1 MLCRRSDHRKFVDAS
16 IHLVLLFLID
26 IGGSLGRLFFY
37 VMEKARTIIK
47 GGYVI
52 GCGNEDIAIV
62 DSRIAER
69 KSTIDP
75 APGDT
80 VIDAHGMVVAPAFVD
95 VHVHLREPGYGYK
108 ERIATGTM
116 AAARGGYSTVCSMPN
131 LNPVPDSVENLK
143 VQQDII
149 DSDAK
154 IEVLPYAAI
163 TLGRKGEELVDVAAL
178 HDKVCAF
185 SDDGSGV
192 QRDGMME
199 SAMLEAVKYDALIA
213 AHCEVEEL
221 LFGGYIHDGE
231 YARLHNH
238 KGICSKSEWEQV
250 RRDIEIAEKV
260 GCRYHVCHISTKET
274 VELVRQA
281 KARGVK
287 VTCETGPH
295 YLIFTDMDLEEDA
308 RWKMNPPLRSAEDR
322 AALIEGI
329 KDGTIDMIAT
339 DHAPHS
345 IEEKSKG
352 LKDSAMGI
360 VGLETAFAAL
370 NTHLVQKGVI
380 TLEKLVELMSINP
393 RKVFRIEGGLNIG
406 ERADIVLLDTAK
418 QWRVDSSR
426 FFSMGRISMF
436 DGREMVGDVACT
448 IHRGNIVYESKTK

>member
-1 MLCRRSDHRKFVDAS
+1 MGDNRIIVKNGH
-16 IHLVLLFLID
+16 I
-26 IGGSLGRLFFY
+26 IGGG
-37 VMEKARTIIK
+37 V
-47 GGYVI
+47 
-52 GCGNEDIAIV
+52 EDIVIV
-62 DSRIAER
+62 DGIIAER
-69 KSTIDP
+69 GSNIEACPEDV
-75 APGDT
+75 
-80 VIDAHGMVVAPAFVD
+80 VIDASGLKVAPAFVD

-116 AAARGGYSTVCSMPN
+116 AAARGGYTTVCSMPN

-163 TLGRKGEELVDVAAL
+163 TLGRKGEELVNVSAL
-178 HDKVCAF
+178 HNKVCAF

-192 QRDGMME
+192 QVDGMME
-199 SAMLEAVKYDALIA
+199 RAMSEAVKHDALIA

-221 LFGGYIHDGE
+221 LKGGYIHDGE
-231 YARLHNH
+231 YARQHNH
-238 KGICSKSEWEQV
+238 KGICSESEWEQV
-250 RRDIEIAEKV
+250 KRDIEIAERL

-274 VELVRQA
+274 VELVREA

-345 IEEKSKG
+345 VEEKSRG

-370 NTHLVQKGVI
+370 NTHLVKRGVI
-380 TLEKLVELMSINP
+380 SLEHLVKIMSINP
-393 RKVFRIEGGLNIG
+393 RKVFRIHGGINIG
-406 ERADIVLLDTAK
+406 DRADIVLLDTERE
-418 QWRVDSSR
+418 WVVDSKK
-426 FFSMGRISMF
+426 FYSMGKISMF
-436 DGREMVGDVACT
+436 VDRPMVGDVAMT
-448 IHRGNIVYESKTK
+448 IHRGEVVYENKIK

>member
-1 MLCRRSDHRKFVDAS
+1 M
-16 IHLVLLFLID
+16 
-26 IGGSLGRLFFY
+26 GNT
-37 VMEKARTIIK
+37 RTIIRNGSILGAERK
-47 GGYVI
+47 
-52 GCGNEDIAIV
+52 DIAIV
-62 DSRIAER
+62 DGRIAEL
-69 KSTIDP
+69 SESIATTPNDTI
-75 APGDT
+75 
-80 VIDAHGMVVAPAFVD
+80 IDAEGLIVAPAFVD
-95 VHVHLREPGYGYK
+95 VHVHLREPGFGYK
-108 ERIATGTM
+108 ERIATGTA
-116 AAARGGYSTVCSMPN
+116 AAARGGYTTVCPMPN

-143 VQQDII
+143 VEQEII
-149 DSDAK
+149 DRDAK

-163 TLGRKGEELVDVAAL
+163 TIGRKGEELVDVASL

-192 QRDGMME
+192 QIDGMME
-199 SAMLEAVKYDALIA
+199 RAMREAVKFDSLIA

-221 LFGGYIHDGE
+221 LKGGYIHDGE
-231 YARLHNH
+231 YARQHGH
-238 KGICSKSEWEQV
+238 KGICSESEWEQV
-250 RRDIEIAEKV
+250 RRDIEIAERV

-281 KARGVK
+281 KRRGVK

-308 RWKMNPPLRSAEDR
+308 RWKMNPPIRSAEDR

-370 NTHLVQKGVI
+370 NTHLVNKGII
-380 TLEKLVELMSINP
+380 TLQRLVELMSINP
-393 RKVFRIEGGLNIG
+393 RKVFRIEGGINPG
-406 ERADIVLLDTAK
+406 DRADIVLLDLDK
-418 QWRVDSSR
+418 EWRVDSSK
-426 FFSMGRISMF
+426 FYSQGKVTMF
-436 DGREMVGDVACT
+436 DGRELKGDIRMT
-448 IHRGNIVYESKTK
+448 IHRGNVVYEDNNK

>member
-1 MLCRRSDHRKFVDAS
+1 MD
-16 IHLVLLFLID
+16 
-26 IGGSLGRLFFY
+26 
-37 VMEKARTIIK
+37 KARIIIK
-47 GGYVI
+47 GGTI
-52 GCGNEDIAIV
+52 LGSSRQGKADIAIEQERIV
-62 DSRIAER
+62 DIAENI
-69 KSTIDP
+69 TATPNDH
-75 APGDT
+75 
-80 VIDAHGMVVAPAFVD
+80 VIEANGLVVAPAFVD
-95 VHVHLREPGYGYK
+95 VHVHLREPGFGYK

-143 VQQDII
+143 AQQDII
-149 DSDAK
+149 DRDAK

-163 TLGRKGEELVDVAAL
+163 TIGRKGEELVDIEAL
-178 HDKVCAF
+178 KGKVCAF

-192 QRDGMME
+192 QHDKMME
-199 SAMLEAVKYDALIA
+199 AAMTEAVKHDAIIA

-221 LFGGYIHDGE
+221 LRGGYIHDGE
-231 YARLHNH
+231 YARQHGH
-238 KGICSKSEWEQV
+238 KGICSESEWGQV
-250 RRDIEIAEKV
+250 ERDIELAEKS

-274 VELVRQA
+274 VELIRKA

-295 YLIFTDMDLEEDA
+295 YLIFSDMDLQEDA

-345 IEEKSKG
+345 IEEKSRG

-370 NTHLVQKGVI
+370 NTHLVRKGI
-380 TLEKLVELMSINP
+380 ISLDRLVELMSINP
-393 RKVFRIEGGLNIG
+393 RKVFGIEGGLNIG
-406 ERADIVLLDTAK
+406 DRADVVIIDTEK
-418 QWRVDSSR
+418 EWRVDSR
-426 FFSMGRISMF
+426 DFYSMGKITMF
-436 DGREMVGDVACT
+436 DGRDMCGDVVMT
-448 IHRGNIVYESKTK
+448 LHRGNIVYDSKTK

>member
-1 MLCRRSDHRKFVDAS
+1 MGNF
-16 IHLVLLFLID
+16 
-26 IGGSLGRLFFY
+26 
-37 VMEKARTIIK
+37 RTIIK
-47 GGYVI
+47 HGFVPGA
-52 GCGNEDIAIV
+52 GKRDIAIV
-62 DSRIAER
+62 DGRIAECTELIEALADDR
-69 KSTIDP
+69 
-75 APGDT
+75 
-80 VIDAHGMVVAPAFVD
+80 VIEAEGLVVAPAFVD

-116 AAARGGYSTVCSMPN
+116 AAARGGYTTVCSMPN
-131 LNPVPDSVENLK
+131 LNPVPDCVENLK

-163 TLGRKGEELVDVAAL
+163 TIGRKGEELVDMASLVG
-178 HDKVCAF
+178 KVCAF

-192 QRDGMME
+192 QVDGMME
-199 SAMLEAVKYDALIA
+199 RAMTEAVKYDQLIA

-221 LFGGYIHDGE
+221 LKGGYIHDGE
-231 YARLHNH
+231 YAKAHGH
-238 KGICSKSEWEQV
+238 KGICSESEWEQV
-250 RRDIEIAEKV
+250 KRDIEIAERL

-274 VELVRQA
+274 VQLVREA

-295 YLIFTDMDLEEDA
+295 YLIFTDMDLQEDA

-345 IEEKSKG
+345 IEEKSRG

-370 NTHLVQKGVI
+370 NTHLVRKGI
-380 TLEKLVELMSINP
+380 ISMERLVELMSINP
-393 RKVFRIEGGLNIG
+393 RKVFRIEGGLNVG
-406 ERADIVLLDTAK
+406 DRADVVLIDTEK
-418 QWRVDSSR
+418 EWRVDSNNYY
-426 FFSMGRISMF
+426 SMGKISMF
-436 DGREMVGDVACT
+436 DGREMIGDVVMT
-448 IHRGNIVYESKTK
+448 LHRGEIVYDNKTK

>member
-1 MLCRRSDHRKFVDAS
+1 MANT
-16 IHLVLLFLID
+16 
-26 IGGSLGRLFFY
+26 
-37 VMEKARTIIK
+37 RTIIK
-47 GGYVI
+47 NGFVVGV
-52 GCGNEDIAIV
+52 GKQDIAIT
-62 DSRIAER
+62 DGRISERAELIEPTAEDR
-69 KSTIDP
+69 IIE
-75 APGDT
+75 AEGL
-80 VIDAHGMVVAPAFVD
+80 VVAPAFVD

-116 AAARGGYSTVCSMPN
+116 AAARGGYTTVCSMPN

-143 VQQDII
+143 AQQEII
-149 DSDAK
+149 DRDAK

-163 TLGRKGEELVDVAAL
+163 TIGRKGEELVDMASLVG
-178 HDKVCAF
+178 KVCAF

-192 QRDGMME
+192 QVDGMME
-199 SAMLEAVKYDALIA
+199 RAMTEAVKHDQLIA

-221 LFGGYIHDGE
+221 LKGGYIHDGE
-231 YARLHNH
+231 YAKAHGH
-238 KGICSKSEWEQV
+238 KGICSESEWEQV
-250 RRDIEIAEKV
+250 KRDIEIAERL

-274 VELVRQA
+274 VQLVREA

-322 AALIEGI
+322 AALVEGI

-345 IEEKSKG
+345 VEEKSRG

-370 NTHLVQKGVI
+370 NTHLVRKGVI
-380 TLEKLVELMSINP
+380 TMERLVELMSLNP
-393 RKVFRIEGGLNIG
+393 RKVFRIAGGLNEG
-406 ERADIVLLDTAK
+406 DRADVVLLDTEK
-418 QWRVDSSR
+418 EWRVDSEK
-426 FFSMGRISMF
+426 FYSMGKISMF
-436 DGREMVGDVACT
+436 DGREMTGDVVMT
-448 IHRGNIVYESKTK
+448 LHRGEIVYDNKTK

>member
-1 MLCRRSDHRKFVDAS
+1 MANT
-16 IHLVLLFLID
+16 
-26 IGGSLGRLFFY
+26 
-37 VMEKARTIIK
+37 RTIIK
-47 GGYVI
+47 NGFVVGV
-52 GCGNEDIAIV
+52 GKQDIAIT
-62 DSRIAER
+62 DGRISERGEHIEPTADDRVINAE
-69 KSTIDP
+69 
-75 APGDT
+75 GL
-80 VIDAHGMVVAPAFVD
+80 VVAPAFVD

-116 AAARGGYSTVCSMPN
+116 AAARGGYTTVCSMPN

-143 VQQDII
+143 AQQDII
-149 DSDAK
+149 DRDAK

-163 TLGRKGEELVDVAAL
+163 TIGRKGEELVDMASLVG
-178 HDKVCAF
+178 KVCAF

-192 QRDGMME
+192 QVDGMME
-199 SAMLEAVKYDALIA
+199 CAMTEAVKHDQLIA

-221 LFGGYIHDGE
+221 LKGGYIHDGE
-231 YARLHNH
+231 YAKAHGH
-238 KGICSKSEWEQV
+238 KGICSESEWEQV
-250 RRDIEIAEKV
+250 KRDIEIAERL

-274 VELVRQA
+274 VQLVREA

-322 AALIEGI
+322 AALVEGI

-345 IEEKSKG
+345 VEEKSRG

-370 NTHLVQKGVI
+370 NTHLVRKGVI
-380 TLEKLVELMSINP
+380 TMERLVELMSLNP
-393 RKVFRIEGGLNIG
+393 RKVFRIAGGLNEG
-406 ERADIVLLDTAK
+406 DRADVVLLDTEK
-418 QWRVDSSR
+418 EWRVDSEK
-426 FFSMGRISMF
+426 FYSMGRISMF
-436 DGREMVGDVACT
+436 DGREMTGDVMMT
-448 IHRGNIVYESKTK
+448 LHRGEIVYDNTAKTK

>member
-1 MLCRRSDHRKFVDAS
+1 MANL
-16 IHLVLLFLID
+16 
-26 IGGSLGRLFFY
+26 
-37 VMEKARTIIK
+37 RTIIK
-47 GGYVI
+47 HGAVYGAEI
-52 GCGNEDIAIV
+52 EDIAIV
-62 DSRIAER
+62 DGRIAER
-69 KSTIDP
+69 AKSITP
-75 APGDT
+75 NEGDI
-80 VIDAHGMVVAPAFVD
+80 VINAEGLVVAPAFVD

-116 AAARGGYSTVCSMPN
+116 AAARGGYSTVCPMPN
-131 LNPVPDSVENLK
+131 LNPVPDCVENLK

-149 DSDAK
+149 ERDAK

-163 TLGRKGEELVDVAAL
+163 TIGRKGKELVDVALL

-192 QRDGMME
+192 QIDGMME
-199 SAMLEAVKYDALIA
+199 RAMMEAVKFDSLIA

-221 LFGGYIHDGE
+221 LKGGYIHDGE
-231 YARLHNH
+231 YAREHGH
-238 KGICSKSEWEQV
+238 KGICSESEWAQV
-250 RRDIEIAEKV
+250 KRDIELAEKI

-274 VELVRQA
+274 VQLVREA

-308 RWKMNPPLRSAEDR
+308 RWKMNPPIRSAEDR

-345 IEEKSKG
+345 VEEKSRG

-370 NTHLVQKGVI
+370 NTHLVKKGI
-380 TLEKLVELMSINP
+380 ISLEHLIKVMSINP
-393 RKVFRIEGGLNIG
+393 RKVFRIEGGIEVG
-406 ERADIVLLDTAK
+406 ERADIVLLDTNK
-418 QWRVDSSR
+418 QWRVDSNN
-426 FFSMGRISMF
+426 FYSMGKITMF
-436 DGREMVGDVACT
+436 DGREMTGDVVMT
-448 IHRGNIVYESKTK
+448 LHRGEIVYDNKTK

>member
-1 MLCRRSDHRKFVDAS
+1 M
-16 IHLVLLFLID
+16 
-26 IGGSLGRLFFY
+26 GQQ
-37 VMEKARTIIK
+37 RTIIK
-47 GGYVI
+47 GGYVV
-52 GCGNEDIAIV
+52 GCGVEDILIV
-62 DSRIAER
+62 DGRIAER
-69 KSTIDP
+69 GENIVAEVVDK
-75 APGDT
+75 
-80 VIDAHGMVVAPAFVD
+80 VISAEGLMVAPAFVD
-95 VHVHLREPGYGYK
+95 VHVHLREPGFGYK
-108 ERIATGTM
+108 ERIATGSM

-163 TLGRKGEELVDVAAL
+163 TIGRKGEELVDVAAL

-192 QRDGMME
+192 QVDGMME
-199 SAMLEAVKYDALIA
+199 RAMTEAVKHDALIA

-221 LFGGYIHDGE
+221 LKGGYIHDGE
-231 YARLHNH
+231 YARQHNH
-238 KGICSKSEWEQV
+238 KGICSESEWEQV
-250 RRDIEIAEKV
+250 RRDIEIAERV

-274 VELVRQA
+274 VELVRKA

-295 YLIFTDMDLEEDA
+295 YLIFSDMDLQEDA
-308 RWKMNPPLRSAEDR
+308 RWKMNPPIRTAEDR

-345 IEEKSKG
+345 VEEKSRG

-370 NTHLVQKGVI
+370 NTHLVRKGVI
-380 TLEKLVELMSINP
+380 TLEHLVKIMSENP
-393 RKVFRIEGGLNIG
+393 RKVFRIEGGIEPG
-406 ERADIVLLDTAK
+406 DRADVVLLDVNRE
-418 QWRVDSSR
+418 WRVDSEK
-426 FFSMGRISMF
+426 FFSMGKITMF
-436 DGREMVGDVACT
+436 DGREMTGDVVMT
-448 IHRGNIVYESKTK
+448 IHRGEVVYDNKTK

>member
-1 MLCRRSDHRKFVDAS
+1 MANKRIILKNGE
-16 IHLVLLFLID
+16 I
-26 IGGSLGRLFFY
+26 IGVG
-37 VMEKARTIIK
+37 K
-47 GGYVI
+47 
-52 GCGNEDIAIV
+52 EDIVIIDGV
-62 DSRIAER
+62 IAER
-69 KSTIDP
+69 SSNIEATPEDV
-75 APGDT
+75 
-80 VIDAHGMVVAPAFVD
+80 VIDATGLKVAPAFVD

-116 AAARGGYSTVCSMPN
+116 AAARGGYTTVCSMPN

-163 TLGRKGEELVDVAAL
+163 TIGRKGEELVDVASL

-192 QRDGMME
+192 QIDGMME
-199 SAMLEAVKYDALIA
+199 RAMSEAVKHDALIA

-221 LFGGYIHDGE
+221 LKGGYIHDGE
-231 YARLHNH
+231 YARQHNH
-238 KGICSKSEWEQV
+238 KGICSESEWEQV
-250 RRDIEIAEKV
+250 KRDIEIAEKL

-322 AALIEGI
+322 AALIDGI

-345 IEEKSKG
+345 IEEKSRG

-370 NTHLVQKGVI
+370 NTHLVKTGVI
-380 TLEKLVELMSINP
+380 TLEHLIKIMSINP
-393 RKVFRIEGGLNIG
+393 REVFRIKGGINIG
-406 ERADIVLLDTAK
+406 DRADIVLLDTER
-418 QWRVDSSR
+418 QWVVDSQK
-426 FFSMGRISMF
+426 FYSMGKISMF
-436 DGREMVGDVACT
+436 VGRQMVGDVAMT
-448 IHRGNIVYESKTK
+448 IHRGNIVYENKIK

>member
-1 MLCRRSDHRKFVDAS
+1 MGQR
-16 IHLVLLFLID
+16 
-26 IGGSLGRLFFY
+26 
-37 VMEKARTIIK
+37 
-47 GGYVI
+47 
-52 GCGNEDIAIV
+52 DIAIV
-62 DSRIAER
+62 DGRIVECAE
-69 KSTIDP
+69 KIEALANDTI
-75 APGDT
+75 
-80 VIDAHGMVVAPAFVD
+80 IDATGLVVAPAFVD

-143 VQQDII
+143 AQQDII

-163 TLGRKGEELVDVAAL
+163 TIGRKGEELVDMASLVG
-178 HDKVCAF
+178 KVCAF

-192 QRDGMME
+192 QVDGMME
-199 SAMLEAVKYDALIA
+199 RAMMEAVKHDQLIA

-221 LFGGYIHDGE
+221 LKGGYIHDGE
-231 YARLHNH
+231 YARINGH
-238 KGICSKSEWEQV
+238 KGICSESEWEQV
-250 RRDIEIAEKV
+250 KRDIEIAERL
-260 GCRYHVCHISTKET
+260 GARYHVCHISTKET

-295 YLIFTDMDLEEDA
+295 YLIFTDMDLQEDA

-345 IEEKSKG
+345 IEEKSRG

-370 NTHLVQKGVI
+370 NTHLVRKGVI
-380 TLEKLVELMSINP
+380 TLERLVELMSTNP

-406 ERADIVLLDTAK
+406 DRADVVLIDTEK
-418 QWRVDSSR
+418 SWRVDSND
-426 FFSMGRISMF
+426 FYSMGKITMF
-436 DGREMVGDVACT
+436 DGREMVGDVVMT
-448 IHRGNIVYESKTK
+448 LHRGDIVYDNKTK

>member
-1 MLCRRSDHRKFVDAS
+1 MGDN
-16 IHLVLLFLID
+16 
-26 IGGSLGRLFFY
+26 
-37 VMEKARTIIK
+37 RTIIK
-47 GGYVI
+47 NGFIVGV
-52 GCGNEDIAIV
+52 GKRDIAIV
-62 DSRIAER
+62 GERIAECAELIEA
-69 KSTIDP
+69 TADDHI
-75 APGDT
+75 
-80 VIDAHGMVVAPAFVD
+80 IDAEGLNVAPAFVD

-163 TLGRKGEELVDVAAL
+163 TIGRKGEELVDIASL
-178 HDKVCAF
+178 SGKVCAF

-192 QRDGMME
+192 QVDGMME
-199 SAMLEAVKYDALIA
+199 RAMIEAVKHDQLIA

-221 LFGGYIHDGE
+221 LKGGYIHDGE
-231 YARLHNH
+231 YARANGH
-238 KGICSKSEWEQV
+238 KGICSESEWEQV
-250 RRDIEIAEKV
+250 KRDIEIAERV

-274 VELVRQA
+274 VQLVREA

-295 YLIFTDMDLEEDA
+295 YLIFTDMDLQEDA
-308 RWKMNPPLRSAEDR
+308 RWKMNPPIRSAEDR
-322 AALIEGI
+322 AALVEGI

-345 IEEKSKG
+345 VEEKSRG

-370 NTHLVQKGVI
+370 NTHLVRKGVI
-380 TLEKLVELMSINP
+380 TLERLVEIMSINP
-393 RKVFRIEGGLNIG
+393 RKVFRIEGGINPG
-406 ERADIVLLDTAK
+406 DRADIVLLDTEK
-418 QWRVDSSR
+418 EWRVDSEK
-426 FFSMGRISMF
+426 FYSMGKITMF
-436 DGREMVGDVACT
+436 DGREMVGDVVMT
-448 IHRGNIVYESKTK
+448 LHRGEIVYDNKTK

>member
-1 MLCRRSDHRKFVDAS
+1 MANL
-16 IHLVLLFLID
+16 
-26 IGGSLGRLFFY
+26 
-37 VMEKARTIIK
+37 RTIIK
-47 GGYVI
+47 NGAVYGADI
-52 GCGNEDIAIV
+52 EDIAIV
-62 DSRIAER
+62 DGRITER
-69 KSTIDP
+69 AKSITP
-75 APGDT
+75 NEGDT
-80 VIDAHGMVVAPAFVD
+80 VINAEGLIVAPAFVD

-108 ERIATGTM
+108 ERIETGTM

-131 LNPVPDSVENLK
+131 LNPVPDCVENLK

-149 DSDAK
+149 DRDAK

-163 TLGRKGEELVDVAAL
+163 TLGRKGEELVDVTSL

-192 QRDGMME
+192 QVDGMME
-199 SAMLEAVKYDALIA
+199 RAMMEAVKHDSLIA

-221 LFGGYIHDGE
+221 LKGGYIHDGE
-231 YARLHNH
+231 YAREHGH
-238 KGICSKSEWEQV
+238 KGICSESEWAQV
-250 RRDIEIAEKV
+250 KRDIELAEKI

-274 VELVRQA
+274 VQLVREA

-308 RWKMNPPLRSAEDR
+308 RWKMNPPIRSAEDR

-345 IEEKSKG
+345 VEEKSRG

-370 NTHLVQKGVI
+370 NTHLVKKGI
-380 TLEKLVELMSINP
+380 ISLEHLIKIMSINP
-393 RKVFRIEGGLNIG
+393 RKVFRIEGGIEVG
-406 ERADIVLLDTAK
+406 QRADIVLLDTNK
-418 QWRVDSSR
+418 EWRVDSNN
-426 FFSMGRISMF
+426 FYSMGKITMF
-436 DGREMVGDVACT
+436 DGREMTGDVVMT
-448 IHRGNIVYESKTK
+448 LHRGEIVYDNKTK

>member
-1 MLCRRSDHRKFVDAS
+1 MANT
-16 IHLVLLFLID
+16 
-26 IGGSLGRLFFY
+26 
-37 VMEKARTIIK
+37 RTIIK
-47 GGYVI
+47 NGFVVGV
-52 GCGNEDIAIV
+52 GKQDIAIT
-62 DSRIAER
+62 DGRISERGEHIEAKAEDR
-69 KSTIDP
+69 I
-75 APGDT
+75 
-80 VIDAHGMVVAPAFVD
+80 IDAEGLVVAPAFVD

-116 AAARGGYSTVCSMPN
+116 AAARGGYTTVCSMPN

-143 VQQDII
+143 AQQEII
-149 DSDAK
+149 DRDAK

-163 TLGRKGEELVDVAAL
+163 TIGRKGEELVDMASLVG
-178 HDKVCAF
+178 KVCAF

-192 QRDGMME
+192 QVDGMME
-199 SAMLEAVKYDALIA
+199 RAMTEAVKHDQLIA

-221 LFGGYIHDGE
+221 LKGGYIHDGE
-231 YARLHNH
+231 YAKAHGH
-238 KGICSKSEWEQV
+238 KGICSESEWEQV
-250 RRDIEIAEKV
+250 KRDIEIAERL

-274 VELVRQA
+274 VQLVREA

-322 AALIEGI
+322 AALVEGI

-345 IEEKSKG
+345 VEEKSRG

-370 NTHLVQKGVI
+370 NTHLVRKGVI
-380 TLEKLVELMSINP
+380 TMERLVELMSLNP
-393 RKVFRIEGGLNIG
+393 RKVFRIAGGLNEG
-406 ERADIVLLDTAK
+406 DRADVVLLDTEK
-418 QWRVDSSR
+418 EWRVDSEK
-426 FFSMGRISMF
+426 FYSMGKISMF
-436 DGREMVGDVACT
+436 DGREMVGDVVMT
-448 IHRGNIVYESKTK
+448 LHRGEIVYDNTAKTK

>member
-1 MLCRRSDHRKFVDAS
+1 MANT
-16 IHLVLLFLID
+16 
-26 IGGSLGRLFFY
+26 
-37 VMEKARTIIK
+37 RTIIK
-47 GGYVI
+47 NGFVPGV
-52 GCGNEDIAIV
+52 GKQDIAIV
-62 DSRIAER
+62 DGRISERREHIEAQAEDR
-69 KSTIDP
+69 IIN
-75 APGDT
+75 AEGL
-80 VIDAHGMVVAPAFVD
+80 VVAPAFVD

-116 AAARGGYSTVCSMPN
+116 AAARGGYTTVCSMPN

-143 VQQDII
+143 AQQDII
-149 DSDAK
+149 DRDAK

-163 TLGRKGEELVDVAAL
+163 TIGRKGEELVDMASLVG
-178 HDKVCAF
+178 KVCAF

-192 QRDGMME
+192 QVDGMME
-199 SAMLEAVKYDALIA
+199 RAMTEAVKHDQLIA

-221 LFGGYIHDGE
+221 LRGGYIHDGE
-231 YARLHNH
+231 YAKAHGH
-238 KGICSKSEWEQV
+238 KGICSESEWEQV
-250 RRDIEIAEKV
+250 KRDIEIAERL

-274 VELVRQA
+274 VQLVREA

-322 AALIEGI
+322 AALVEGI

-345 IEEKSKG
+345 IEEKSRG

-370 NTHLVQKGVI
+370 NTHLVRKGVI
-380 TLEKLVELMSINP
+380 TMERLVELMSLNP
-393 RKVFRIEGGLNIG
+393 RKVFRIEGGLNEG
-406 ERADIVLLDTAK
+406 DRADVVLLDVEK
-418 QWRVDSSR
+418 EWRVDSNE
-426 FFSMGRISMF
+426 FYSMGKISMF
-436 DGREMVGDVACT
+436 DGREMVGDVVMT
-448 IHRGNIVYESKTK
+448 LHRGEIVYDNKTK

>member
-1 MLCRRSDHRKFVDAS
+1 MANT
-16 IHLVLLFLID
+16 
-26 IGGSLGRLFFY
+26 
-37 VMEKARTIIK
+37 RTIIK
-47 GGYVI
+47 NGFVI
-52 GCGNEDIAIV
+52 GVGKQDIAIT
-62 DSRIAER
+62 DGRISERGDHIEAKAEDR
-69 KSTIDP
+69 I
-75 APGDT
+75 
-80 VIDAHGMVVAPAFVD
+80 IDAEGLVVAPAFVD

-116 AAARGGYSTVCSMPN
+116 AAARGGYTTVCSMPN

-143 VQQDII
+143 AQQEII
-149 DSDAK
+149 DRDAK

-163 TLGRKGEELVDVAAL
+163 TIGRKGEELVDMASLVG
-178 HDKVCAF
+178 KVCAF

-192 QRDGMME
+192 QVDGMME
-199 SAMLEAVKYDALIA
+199 RAMTEAVKHDQLIA

-221 LFGGYIHDGE
+221 LKGGYIHDGE
-231 YARLHNH
+231 YAKAHGH
-238 KGICSKSEWEQV
+238 KGICSESEWEQV
-250 RRDIEIAEKV
+250 KRDIEIAERL

-274 VELVRQA
+274 VQLVREA

-322 AALIEGI
+322 AALVEGI

-345 IEEKSKG
+345 VEEKSRG

-370 NTHLVQKGVI
+370 NTHLVRKGVI
-380 TLEKLVELMSINP
+380 TMERLVELMSLNP
-393 RKVFRIEGGLNIG
+393 RKVFRIAGGLNEG
-406 ERADIVLLDTAK
+406 DRADVVLLDTEK
-418 QWRVDSSR
+418 EWRVDSEK
-426 FFSMGRISMF
+426 FYSMGKISMF
-436 DGREMVGDVACT
+436 DGREMTGDVAMT
-448 IHRGNIVYESKTK
+448 LHRGEIVYDNTAK

>member
-1 MLCRRSDHRKFVDAS
+1 MVYNR
-16 IHLVLLFLID
+16 I
-26 IGGSLGRLFFY
+26 
-37 VMEKARTIIK
+37 IIK
-47 GGYVI
+47 NGSVL
-52 GCGNEDIAIV
+52 GCKSEDIAII
-62 DSRIAER
+62 DGRIAER
-69 KSTIDP
+69 SEHIEATANDTI
-75 APGDT
+75 
-80 VIDAHGMVVAPAFVD
+80 IDAKGLVVAPAFVD
-95 VHVHLREPGYGYK
+95 VHVHLREPGFGYK

-116 AAARGGYSTVCSMPN
+116 AAARGGYTTVCSMPN

-143 VQQDII
+143 AQQDII
-149 DSDAK
+149 DRDAK

-163 TLGRKGEELVDVAAL
+163 TIGRKGEELVDIASL
-178 HDKVCAF
+178 KGKVCAF

-192 QRDGMME
+192 QVDGMME
-199 SAMLEAVKYDALIA
+199 RAMTEAVKYDQLIA

-221 LFGGYIHDGE
+221 LHGGYIHDGE
-231 YARLHNH
+231 YAKLNGHN
-238 KGICSKSEWEQV
+238 GICSESEWAQV
-250 RRDIEIAEKV
+250 KRDIEIAEKV

-274 VELVRQA
+274 VALVREA

-345 IEEKSKG
+345 VEEKSKG

-370 NTHLVQKGVI
+370 NTHLVLKGVI
-380 TLEKLVELMSINP
+380 SLERLIELMSYNP
-393 RKVFRIEGGLNIG
+393 RRVFRIEGGLEVG
-406 ERADIVLLDTAK
+406 DRADIVLLDTEKA
-418 QWRVDSSR
+418 WRVDSKK
-426 FFSMGRISMF
+426 FYSMGKISMF
-436 DGREMVGDVACT
+436 DGRDMVGDIAMT
-448 IHRGNIVYESKTK
+448 IHRGEVVYKAE

>member
-1 MLCRRSDHRKFVDAS
+1 MANT
-16 IHLVLLFLID
+16 
-26 IGGSLGRLFFY
+26 
-37 VMEKARTIIK
+37 RTIIK
-47 GGYVI
+47 DGFVPGV
-52 GCGNEDIAIV
+52 GKQDIAIT
-62 DSRIAER
+62 DGRISERREHIEAKAEDR
-69 KSTIDP
+69 I
-75 APGDT
+75 
-80 VIDAHGMVVAPAFVD
+80 IDAEGLVVAPAFVD

-116 AAARGGYSTVCSMPN
+116 AAARGGYTTVCSMPN

-143 VQQDII
+143 AQQEII
-149 DSDAK
+149 DRDAK

-163 TLGRKGEELVDVAAL
+163 TIGRKGEELVDMASLVG
-178 HDKVCAF
+178 KVCAF

-192 QRDGMME
+192 QVDGMME
-199 SAMLEAVKYDALIA
+199 RAMTEAVKHDQLIA

-221 LFGGYIHDGE
+221 LKGGYIHDGE
-231 YARLHNH
+231 YAKAHGH
-238 KGICSKSEWEQV
+238 KGICSESEWEQV
-250 RRDIEIAEKV
+250 KRDIEIAERL

-274 VELVRQA
+274 VQLVREA

-322 AALIEGI
+322 AALVEGI

-345 IEEKSKG
+345 VEEKSRG

-370 NTHLVQKGVI
+370 NTHLVRKGVI
-380 TLEKLVELMSINP
+380 TMERLVELMSLNP
-393 RKVFRIEGGLNIG
+393 RKVFRIAGGLNEG
-406 ERADIVLLDTAK
+406 DRADVVLLDTEK
-418 QWRVDSSR
+418 EWRVDSEK
-426 FFSMGRISMF
+426 FYSMGRISMF
-436 DGREMVGDVACT
+436 DGREMVGDVVMT
-448 IHRGNIVYESKTK
+448 LHRGEIIYDNTAKTK

>member
-1 MLCRRSDHRKFVDAS
+1 MANT
-16 IHLVLLFLID
+16 
-26 IGGSLGRLFFY
+26 
-37 VMEKARTIIK
+37 RTIIK
-47 GGYVI
+47 EGFVVGV
-52 GCGNEDIAIV
+52 GKQDIAIV
-62 DSRIAER
+62 DGRISERREHIEAKAEDR
-69 KSTIDP
+69 
-75 APGDT
+75 
-80 VIDAHGMVVAPAFVD
+80 VINAEGLVVAPAFVD

-116 AAARGGYSTVCSMPN
+116 AAARGGYTTVCSMPN

-143 VQQDII
+143 AQQEII
-149 DSDAK
+149 DRDAK

-163 TLGRKGEELVDVAAL
+163 TIGRKGEELINMASLVG
-178 HDKVCAF
+178 KVCAF

-192 QRDGMME
+192 QVDGMME
-199 SAMLEAVKYDALIA
+199 RAMTEAVKHDQLIA

-221 LFGGYIHDGE
+221 LKGGYIHDGE
-231 YARLHNH
+231 YAKAHGH
-238 KGICSKSEWEQV
+238 KGICSESEWEQV
-250 RRDIEIAEKV
+250 KRDIEIAERL

-274 VELVRQA
+274 VQLVREA

-322 AALIEGI
+322 AALVEGI

-345 IEEKSKG
+345 VEEKSRG

-370 NTHLVQKGVI
+370 NTHLVRKGVI
-380 TLEKLVELMSINP
+380 TMERLVELMSLNP
-393 RKVFRIEGGLNIG
+393 RKVFRIAGGLNEG
-406 ERADIVLLDTAK
+406 DRADVVLLDTEK
-418 QWRVDSSR
+418 EWRVDSEK
-426 FFSMGRISMF
+426 FYSMGKISMF
-436 DGREMVGDVACT
+436 DGREMTGDVVMT
-448 IHRGNIVYESKTK
+448 LHRGEIVYDNKTK

>member
-1 MLCRRSDHRKFVDAS
+1 MDG
-16 IHLVLLFLID
+16 I
-26 IGGSLGRLFFY
+26 
-37 VMEKARTIIK
+37 
-47 GGYVI
+47 
-52 GCGNEDIAIV
+52 
-62 DSRIAER
+62 IAER
-69 KSTIDP
+69 GRNIETTPEDVI
-75 APGDT
+75 
-80 VIDAHGMVVAPAFVD
+80 IDAAGLKVAPAFVD
-95 VHVHLREPGYGYK
+95 VHVHLREPGFGYK

-116 AAARGGYSTVCSMPN
+116 AAARGGYTTVCSMPN

-143 VQQDII
+143 AQQDII

-163 TLGRKGEELVDVAAL
+163 TIGRKGEELVDVAAL

-192 QRDGMME
+192 QVDGMME
-199 SAMLEAVKYDALIA
+199 RAMSEAVKHDALIA

-221 LFGGYIHDGE
+221 LKGGYIHDGE
-231 YARLHNH
+231 YARQHNH
-238 KGICSKSEWEQV
+238 KGICSESEWEQV
-250 RRDIEIAEKV
+250 KRDIEIAEKL

-308 RWKMNPPLRSAEDR
+308 RWKMNPPIRSAEDR

-345 IEEKSKG
+345 VEEKSRG

-370 NTHLVQKGVI
+370 NTHLVKKGVI
-380 TLEKLVELMSINP
+380 SLEHLVKIMSINP

-406 ERADIVLLDTAK
+406 DRADIVLLDTERE
-418 QWRVDSSR
+418 WVVDSEK
-426 FFSMGRISMF
+426 FYSMGKISMF
-436 DGREMVGDVACT
+436 VGRPMVGDVAMT
-448 IHRGNIVYESKTK
+448 IHRGNVVYKA

>member
-1 MLCRRSDHRKFVDAS
+1 MANKRIILKNGE
-16 IHLVLLFLID
+16 I
-26 IGGSLGRLFFY
+26 IGVG
-37 VMEKARTIIK
+37 K
-47 GGYVI
+47 
-52 GCGNEDIAIV
+52 EDIVIIDGV
-62 DSRIAER
+62 IAER
-69 KSTIDP
+69 GSNIEATPEDV
-75 APGDT
+75 
-80 VIDAHGMVVAPAFVD
+80 VIDATGLKVAPAFVD
-95 VHVHLREPGYGYK
+95 VHVHLREPGFGYK

-116 AAARGGYSTVCSMPN
+116 AAARGGYTTVCSMPN
-131 LNPVPDSVENLK
+131 LNPVPDSIENLK

-149 DSDAK
+149 DNDAK

-163 TLGRKGEELVDVAAL
+163 TIGRKGEELVDVASL

-192 QRDGMME
+192 QVDGMME
-199 SAMLEAVKYDALIA
+199 RAMTEAVKHDALIA

-221 LFGGYIHDGE
+221 LKGGYIHDGE
-231 YARLHNH
+231 YARQHNH
-238 KGICSKSEWEQV
+238 KGICSESEWEQV
-250 RRDIEIAEKV
+250 KRDIEIAEKL

-345 IEEKSKG
+345 IEEKSRG

-370 NTHLVQKGVI
+370 NTHLVKTGVI
-380 TLEKLVELMSINP
+380 TLEHLIKIMSINP
-393 RKVFRIEGGLNIG
+393 REVFRIKGGINIG
-406 ERADIVLLDTAK
+406 DRADIVLLDTER
-418 QWRVDSSR
+418 QWVVDSDK
-426 FFSMGRISMF
+426 FYSMGKISMF
-436 DGREMVGDVACT
+436 VGRQMVGDIAMT
-448 IHRGNIVYESKTK
+448 IHRGNVVYENKIK

>member
-1 MLCRRSDHRKFVDAS
+1 MGNNRIILKNGH
-16 IHLVLLFLID
+16 I
-26 IGGSLGRLFFY
+26 IGGG
-37 VMEKARTIIK
+37 V
-47 GGYVI
+47 
-52 GCGNEDIAIV
+52 EDIVIV
-62 DSRIAER
+62 DGVIAER
-69 KSTIDP
+69 GSNIEARPED
-75 APGDT
+75 
-80 VIDAHGMVVAPAFVD
+80 VMIDATGLKVAPAFVD

-116 AAARGGYSTVCSMPN
+116 AAARGGYTTVCSMPN

-163 TLGRKGEELVDVAAL
+163 TIGRKGEELVDVAAL

-192 QRDGMME
+192 QVDGMME
-199 SAMLEAVKYDALIA
+199 RAMSEAVKHDALIA

-221 LFGGYIHDGE
+221 LKGGYIHDGE
-231 YARLHNH
+231 YARQHNH
-238 KGICSKSEWEQV
+238 KGICSESEWEQV
-250 RRDIEIAEKV
+250 KRDIEIAEKL

-308 RWKMNPPLRSAEDR
+308 RWKMNPPLRSAGDR

-345 IEEKSKG
+345 IEEKSRG

-370 NTHLVQKGVI
+370 NTHLVKKGI
-380 TLEKLVELMSINP
+380 ISLEHLVKIMSINP

-406 ERADIVLLDTAK
+406 DRADIVLLDTERE
-418 QWRVDSSR
+418 WVVDSEK
-426 FFSMGRISMF
+426 FYSMGKISMF
-436 DGREMVGDVACT
+436 VGRQMVGDVAMT
-448 IHRGNIVYESKTK
+448 IHRGNVVYENKIK